1 MFSEDDELALKVV
14 VLYFVQ
20 CFVLSDSVTK
30 KVSDLELDI
39 IDNGRILNCSND
51 NVPSLKEFKNS
62 IFSISL
68 SKLKVKKLFPIKE
81 ELLSLHLDGFFVDKN
96 LDDMRKGKSVQ
107 IDDVDS
113 HDVEEYD
120 NKEEV
125 EIEEASHGDEDDV
138 EDDDED
144 DGENEEGDNEKNEGG
159 VNEDVSRGEKNDIKG
174 IINDED
180 DDRDGSGEG
189 DNGNDVEVS
198 KDVVNDEKKE
208 KIDGQLPVEDDDAVM
223 VGLKAAAKF

>member
-1 MFSEDDELALKVV
+1 MIMFLLLRS
-14 VLYFVQ
+14 
-20 CFVLSDSVTK
+20 S
-30 KVSDLELDI
+30 
-39 IDNGRILNCSND
+39 RILS
-51 NVPSLKEFKNS
+51 S
-62 IFSISL
+62 
-68 SKLKVKKLFPIKE
+68 LKVKKLFPIKE
-81 ELLSLHLDGFFVDKN
+81 ELLNLHLDGFFVDKN

-107 IDDVDS
+107 IDDVGTQDFKNMMHSLKSMHKNIDLLLSRPPPKDS

-144 DGENEEGDNEKNEGG
+144 DGENEEGDNEGDNEKNEGG

-223 VGLKAAAKF
+223 AGLKAAAKF